1 MGAGVTTSPKPIIDL
16 NGYPDVPQVGDELET
31 NALVVGIFFDPLAID
46 CLSIKAQAVFFED
59 IGANFLEDTGEPC
72 NIIRPVSEK
81 IYISCGAMPFLR
93 PEIEK
98 ERALQHEGLSVF
110 RAAKPKQNPFH
121 TILRQYKTKVLITP
135 PGKIAKA
142 LANRGWYVLA
152 HVSVSR

>member
-81 IYISCGAMPFLR
+81 IYIPCGAMPFLR

-98 ERALQHEGLSVF
+98 ERSLQHEGLSVF
-110 RAAKPKQNPFH
+110 RAAKPKQTRSIPYFVNTKPKSS
-121 TILRQYKTKVLITP
+121 LRRP
-135 PGKIAKA
+135 A
-142 LANRGWYVLA
+142 R
-152 HVSVSR
+152 SRRRWRTEADMFLLM